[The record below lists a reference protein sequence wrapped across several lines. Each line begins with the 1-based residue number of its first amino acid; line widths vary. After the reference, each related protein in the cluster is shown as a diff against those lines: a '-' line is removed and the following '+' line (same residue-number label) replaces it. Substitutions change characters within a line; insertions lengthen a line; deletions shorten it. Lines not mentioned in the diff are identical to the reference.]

1 MTSVVGTQAGI
12 WFGKRY
18 RITAKEGGR
27 RQSEGDRRNVSKLGG
42 LGLFVGF
49 MLTAIL
55 AQYLPV
61 PRFDPNE
68 TVRLTGLVIGGVFI
82 FVFGI
87 LDDVYDLSPVQLGIA
102 QIIVAAI
109 AIVFQI
115 IIEGF
120 NNPFTGQQTSEW
132 SDLFTVILSMFWLG
146 LMMNTTNMMDG
157 VDGLAAGVALIAGT
171 ILFLNSAF
179 ILEPAQTS
187 VSLLPLALMGSS
199 LGFLLFNFNPAKVFM
214 GGSAYFLGYVLGTLS
229 IIGGAKMA
237 TILLVMGLPL
247 MDLVW
252 QASNRLLRGKN
263 PMTGDRGHIHFR
275 LQDIGFSQR
284 QIALT
289 YYAFCTCFGILT
301 LVTESR
307 LFKLIAFLAMIG
319 VIMLGFFLVSR
330 QNYADSASLEG

>member
-1 MTSVVGTQAGI
+1 MGI
-12 WFGKRY
+12 WLGKHY
-18 RITAKEGGR
+18 GIIAKVGGR
-27 RQSEGDRRNVSKLGG
+27 RQSEGDRRSVSKLGG
-42 LGLFVGF
+42 IGLFFGF
-49 MLTAIL
+49 ILTTIL

-68 TVRLTGLVIGGVFI
+68 TVRLTGLIIGGVLIFIVGIIDDFYELSAVQIGITQI
-82 FVFGI
+82 FV
-87 LDDVYDLSPVQLGIA
+87 A
-102 QIIVAAI
+102 ATAI
-109 AIVFQI
+109 AFQI

-120 NNPFTGQQTSEW
+120 NNPFTGQQTSQW
-132 SDLFTVILSMFWLG
+132 PDIFTVTLSMFWLG

-157 VDGLAAGVALIAGT
+157 VDGLAAGVALIAGA

-179 ILEPAQTS
+179 ILNPTQTS

-199 LGFLLFNFNPAKVFM
+199 LGFLLFNFYPARVFM
-214 GGSAYFLGYVLGTLS
+214 GGSAYFLGYVLGALS

-275 LQDIGFSQR
+275 LQDVGFSQQ
-284 QIALT
+284 QIALI
-289 YYAFCTCFGILT
+289 YYAFCTCFGVLT

-319 VIMLGFFLVSR
+319 IILLGFYIVAR
-330 QNYADSASLEG
+330 QNYADSASVEG